1 MYRNSLIAKN
11 KYTEA
16 ELDALCEK
24 YIAIRVSSTQSI
36 IDLKMEKKNKLEQD
50 LKDLNLTE
58 IL

>member
-36 IDLKMEKKNKLEQD
+36 IDLKMEKKIN
-50 LKDLNLTE
+50 
-58 IL
+58 